1 MQLAMVIHHSLFSP
15 SALQVANRPARS
27 QNPIMKSHPLKLGLL
42 SLASAFLLTVASGA
56 AQAQTFHSKNEG
68 VAACSNATAT
78 ANINGA
84 ITQKAGNGVIQQIAQ
99 QGHCF
104 NLDPGVGF
112 SVVKTVHVD
121 GPDGGADQVIGQ
133 VTLQDGSRTRFYLN
147 QSDIDPNP
155 PTDPSVI
162 PGSPAPADFGTSFFD
177 PSKIPPPAQ

>member
-1 MQLAMVIHHSLFSP
+1 MRRTGEMMVAKGLPASRFGLA
-15 SALQVANRPARS
+15 AAVA
-27 QNPIMKSHPLKLGLL
+27 
-42 SLASAFLLTVASGA
+42 AFLMLLAGGPA
-56 AQAQTFHSKNEG
+56 WAQTVHSKNQG

-84 ITQKAGNGVIQQIAQ
+84 IQQKSGDGQIQQIAQ

-104 NLDPGVGF
+104 NLDPSVGF

-121 GPDGGADQVIGQ
+121 GPDGGTDQVIGQ

-155 PTDPSVI
+155 PTDPSVVS
-162 PGSPAPADFGTSFFD
+162 GAPAPADFGTSFFD

>member
-1 MQLAMVIHHSLFSP
+1 MMVAKAFPVSRFGLA
-15 SALQVANRPARS
+15 AVAA
-27 QNPIMKSHPLKLGLL
+27 
-42 SLASAFLLTVASGA
+42 AFLMLLAGGPA
-56 AQAQTFHSKNEG
+56 WAQTVHSKNQG

-84 ITQKAGNGVIQQIAQ
+84 IQQKSGDGQIQQIAQ

-104 NLDPGVGF
+104 NLDPSVGF

-121 GPDGGADQVIGQ
+121 GPDGGTDQVVGQ

-147 QSDIDPNP
+147 QSDIDQDAPADPNP
-155 PTDPSVI
+155 AA
-162 PGSPAPADFGTSFFD
+162 PAPADFGTSFFD